1 MDRRELLRNVS
12 IFSFLAERELDL
24 LIQATTT
31 RKLKAKE
38 VLFRKGDP
46 GNQLFGILAGSL
58 KVMAVG
64 ADGKDVVFGLM
75 RPGEVLGEIALLD
88 SEPRSATVVAVEATN
103 LVTLH
108 RRDFVP
114 FLEKHPQAAIGLA
127 AVLAARVRR
136 LSERAED
143 RQTLP
148 LPARIAKRLLALA
161 QEHGKRPI
169 VGGPVEVRLP
179 QQDLADLVGT
189 TRESVNKHL
198 RIWEEAGIVRLGRGR
213 VVLEQ
218 PKLLEQITAAIHV

>member
-1 MDRRELLRNVS
+1 MDRRDLLRNVS
-12 IFSFLAERELDL
+12 IFSSLDERELDL
-24 LIQATTT
+24 LIQLTTT

-38 VLFRKGDP
+38 VLCRKGDP

-58 KVMAVG
+58 KVTAVG

-75 RPGEVLGEIALLD
+75 RSGEVLGEMALLD
-88 SEPRSATVVAVEATN
+88 GEPRSATVVAVEATN

-114 FLEKHPQAAIGLA
+114 FLEKHPRAAIGLA

-136 LSERAED
+136 LSERTED
-143 RQTLP
+143 RQSMP

-169 VGGPVEVRLP
+169 AGGPVEIRLP

-198 RIWEEAGIVRLGRGR
+198 RVWEEAGIVTLGRGR
-213 VVLEQ
+213 VVLAQ
-218 PKLLEQITAAIHV
+218 PTLLAEIAAAVHV

>member
-1 MDRRELLRNVS
+1 MDRRELLKGVS
-12 IFSFLAERELDL
+12 IFSSLDARELDL

-46 GNQLFGILAGSL
+46 GNQLFGILTGSL
-58 KVMAVG
+58 KVTAVG
-64 ADGKDVVFGLM
+64 SDGKDVVFGLM

-88 SEPRSATVVAVEATN
+88 GEPRSATVVAVEATT

-114 FLEKHPQAAIGLA
+114 FLERHPQATIGLA
-127 AVLAARVRR
+127 AILAARVRR

-143 RQTLP
+143 RQTMP
-148 LPARIAKRLLALA
+148 LPARIAKRLIALA
-161 QEHGKRPI
+161 DEHGKRPI

-198 RIWEEAGIVRLGRGR
+198 RVWEEAGIVALGRGR
-213 VVLEQ
+213 VVLAQ
-218 PKLLEQITAAIHV
+218 PKLLEQIATAVHV

>member
-1 MDRRELLRNVS
+1 MDRRELLRRVAL
-12 IFSFLAERELDL
+12 FSALEEPDLDR
-24 LIQATTT
+24 LIQATTS

-58 KVMAVG
+58 KVTAVG

-75 RPGEVLGEIALLD
+75 GPGEVLGEMALLD
-88 SEPRSATVVAVEATN
+88 GEPRSATVVATEATS

-108 RRDFVP
+108 RRDFFP
-114 FLEKHPQAAIGLA
+114 FLERHPRAAIALA
-127 AVLAARVRR
+127 KELAARVRR

-148 LPARIAKRLLALA
+148 LPARIAKRLVALA
-161 QEHGKRPI
+161 SEHGKRATPA
-169 VGGPVEVRLP
+169 GPVEIRMP

-189 TRESVNKHL
+189 TRESVNKQL
-198 RIWEEAGIVRLGRGR
+198 RSWEEAGFVRLGRGR
-213 VVLEQ
+213 ILIERPERLGELAESLQ
-218 PKLLEQITAAIHV
+218 L